1 MRYRNLFKITRI
13 FFNIIKASLYSL
25 GVVMLLMLIISFTTL
40 PFWGIYRLATSHSD
54 FDFTPDYIVVMGGSG
69 IPGKSGLIRTYYAA
83 QAAKQFP
90 EAKII
95 IATPTSKAHIDSTG
109 FKMAQE
115 IRLRQIEQTIL
126 FENKGT
132 NTRSQALYIS
142 QMLNP
147 QEDKLLIVSSPEH
160 IYRAAS
166 SFEKL
171 GFSKVGGLPAFGKS
185 IKVSLKFDAKRIG
198 GKAFVPDVGDNK
210 QLRYQFWNHWQY
222 QIQLLRE
229 YVAILYYKLNDWV

>member
-1 MRYRNLFKITRI
+1 MKSINLLKTFRL
-13 FFNIIKASLYSL
+13 FIKALKISLFSL
-25 GVVMLLMLIISFTTL
+25 GCLMLAMLIVSFTSL
-40 PFWGIYRLATSHSD
+40 PFWGIYHLATSHSK
-54 FDFTPDYIVVMGGSG
+54 FDFTPNYIIVMGGSG
-69 IPGKSGLIRTYYAA
+69 IPGKSGLMRTYYAA
-83 QAAKQFP
+83 KASKQFP
-90 EAKII
+90 DASII
-95 IATPTSKAHIDSTG
+95 IASPTSKKQIDSTA
-109 FKMAQE
+109 FKMAEE

-142 QMLNP
+142 QTLNP
-147 QEDKLLIVSSPEH
+147 QKDKLLIVSSPEH

-171 GFSKVGGLPAFGKS
+171 GFSKVGGLPAFEKN
-185 IKVSLKFDAKRIG
+185 IDISLNFDANKIG
-198 GKAFVPDVGDNK
+198 GKNFVPDVGDNQ

-229 YVAILYYKLNDWV
+229 YVAILYYKLNDWI